1 MMSLSCGAHH
11 SWGHSNWGLPVMEDK
26 KLVMN
31 LNPFETLFVCL
42 NPFKHAEVPGPGVEL
57 MPQQQPRPHQ

>member
-1 MMSLSCGAHH
+1 
-11 SWGHSNWGLPVMEDK
+11 MEDK